1 LTEPPPAPAA
11 GYLLVD
17 KPAGRT
23 SHQIVAAARSEHG
36 LRAGHAGTL
45 DPFATGL
52 LVVLL
57 GQATRLQRYV
67 LGLPKT
73 YLATARLGWRS
84 STGDREG
91 VLTETG
97 RIPERLELPSGTVL
111 QRVPLTSAVRVGGER
126 LYRKAHRGEEG
137 PQRPQREVTIYRAEL
152 LDSDPRQGLARFE
165 IEASAGTYIRTLV
178 EELGDAYCL
187 ELRRTAIGHLKLAD
201 AGDRIL
207 PVEDLVSYLPERA
220 LSVAEAR
227 KVVHGIRLPAPG
239 DAAPELPIR
248 LTLDDRLLAIAR
260 VRDGE
265 LRTEVVLA

>member
-1 LTEPPPAPAA
+1 LTKPQAAPAA
-11 GYLLVD
+11 GFLLVD

-23 SHQIVAAARSEHG
+23 SHRVVAAARREHG

-84 STGDREG
+84 STGDPEG
-91 VLTETG
+91 ELTETG
-97 RIPERLELPSGTVL
+97 RVPTRLALPSGRLV

-126 LYRKAHRGEEG
+126 LYKSAHRGEEG
-137 PQRPQREVTIYRAEL
+137 PERPQREVEVHRAEL
-152 LDSDPRQGLARFE
+152 LDSDPGRGLARFE
-165 IEASAGTYIRTLV
+165 IEASAGTYIRTLI
-178 EELGDAYCL
+178 EELADAYCA
-187 ELRRTAIGHLKLAD
+187 ELRRTAVGHLRLAN
-201 AGDRIL
+201 AGDRVR
-207 PVEDLVSYLPERA
+207 PVEELVSHLPERP
-220 LSVAEAR
+220 LSAREAR
-227 KVVHGIRLPAPG
+227 KVVHGIRLAAG
-239 DAAPELPIR
+239 DEAGADRPIR
-248 LTLDDRLLAIAR
+248 LTVDDRLLAIAAPHE
-260 VRDGE
+260 GE